1 MFGLQKPLSA
11 TTEETTRERKSS
23 MREWYKDK
31 NISLHSRE
39 RKILKKYEEANRK
52 GDYNNDHR
60 IRKIIQGKK

>member
-39 RKILKKYEEANRK
+39 RKILKSMRRPIEKE
-52 GDYNNDHR
+52 
-60 IRKIIQGKK
+60 IIIMTTG